1 MYQGYVDQVRE
12 ETLELRVINA
22 STLEG
27 SSGTKS
33 MALDVVLSAALTY
46 DVSVTVA
53 TVRQYVGGR
62 HIYHQNLTADT
73 LASVQVSGGTAAPGV
88 DYQAQSQTVRIPKG
102 QTSGRFNVIV
112 IGDTVRSLYCL
123 LNTVSGPIDEARERT
138 TLLCG

>member
-53 TVRQYVGGR
+53 TVRQHVGGR
-62 HIYHQNLTADT
+62 RIHHQNLTADNGFCAGVWRYGCSWCRLSGAEPNRQNPQGTDFST
-73 LASVQVSGGTAAPGV
+73 LQCHRHRRHGAFSLLFIERCLGV
-88 DYQAQSQTVRIPKG
+88 D
-102 QTSGRFNVIV
+102 
-112 IGDTVRSLYCL
+112 
-123 LNTVSGPIDEARERT
+123 
-138 TLLCG
+138 